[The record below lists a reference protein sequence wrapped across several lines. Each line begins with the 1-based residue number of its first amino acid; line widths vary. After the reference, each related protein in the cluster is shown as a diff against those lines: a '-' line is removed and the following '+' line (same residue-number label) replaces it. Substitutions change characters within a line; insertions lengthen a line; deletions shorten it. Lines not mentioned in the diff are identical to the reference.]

1 MAVSGLYPLYIK
13 QYSWLNVFLYV
24 DFILSIYLVSL
35 SIYLDEQVHKV
46 CDLDPVLGVVAA
58 EYP

>member
-35 SIYLDEQVHKV
+35 SIYLDEQVHQV
-46 CDLDPVLGVVAA
+46 CDFDPVLGVVAA